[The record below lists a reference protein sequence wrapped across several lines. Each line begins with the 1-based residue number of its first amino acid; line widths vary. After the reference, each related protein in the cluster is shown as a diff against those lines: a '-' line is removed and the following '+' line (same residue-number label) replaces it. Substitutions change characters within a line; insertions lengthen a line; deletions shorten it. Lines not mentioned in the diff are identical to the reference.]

1 MSDKDLKRE
10 EERKKRQEEFDRLMS
25 RTSVN
30 RPPADRALLRRV
42 AEVPLGPPLAPG
54 VAPTAPAPAAEPLPP
69 TVPTPLPAEE
79 TALKGPMTAPGATG
93 PARAVTVPEGPNPEP
108 SPPAAAVPVRQ
119 TESERSSLRARS
131 LYATGDSKVELLLDE
146 IASQVRAR
154 RKANG
159 TPGRRISATVS
170 EDSFNRVSHAAFAR
184 RLDKVEVLTYLLD
197 RYVPKGRPTE
207 IPSWLSQSEVE
218 IEGRSRH
225 LPFSK
230 DDDLQDRLHWLQYRF
245 SLVQV
250 DIIENIIQKHLPV
263 APFSIKPKL
272 RRRTV
277 GKRSSNRG

>member
-1 MSDKDLKRE
+1 MSDKDVKRE
-10 EERKKRQEEFDRLMS
+10 EERKKRQEEFDRLMA

-30 RPPADRALLRRV
+30 RPPADRALLRRI
-42 AEVPLGPPLAPG
+42 AEVPLGPSTAPG
-54 VAPTAPAPAAEPLPP
+54 PTPTAAPPSEPLLPTVATPLPP
-69 TVPTPLPAEE
+69 EE
-79 TALKGPMTAPGATG
+79 TALKEPMAAPGTVGPAPEVTAPRG
-93 PARAVTVPEGPNPEP
+93 RDPEP
-108 SPPAAAVPVRQ
+108 SSPAAAVPVRQ

-154 RKANG
+154 RKVNG
-159 TPGRRISATVS
+159 TPGRRVSATVS

-230 DDDLQDRLHWLQYRF
+230 DDDLHDRLHWLQYRF

-250 DIIENIIQKHLPV
+250 DIIENIIQKHLPT
-263 APFSIKPKL
+263 APFSIKPKV

-277 GKRSSNRG
+277 AKRNSNRG